1 MGFNAIKVIMDAQK
15 NSDALI
21 KMFGMLF
28 KSSNVD
34 NVKKSVH
41 FIPEPSDDKQ
51 ALVRVK
57 ARM

>member
-41 FIPEPSDDKQ
+41 FIQEPSDDKQ